1 MLCGENQSYTVVVEW
16 QQIVLAAT
24 DGVGHRELWF
34 FSSRSLLCLHRTKHG
49 THRLPLTPYRLL
61 QLLLLKIEF
70 PFSFSY
76 LPQANLTHYSIVE

>member
-49 THRLPLTPYRLL
+49 PHRLPLPPSRQL
-61 QLLLLKIEF
+61 QLLQLKIEF
-70 PFSFSY
+70 QFSISY
-76 LPQANLTHYSIVE
+76 LTQATLVFDVW